1 MKKLLSILTLLLC
14 FSSGVWADVDLT
26 QGASYDFTTI
36 AKSDIGDILG
46 EDNYWSWNNDNNY
59 YQNNNYKP
67 TTATAFMASSTNEIA
82 AFAGLKCITGS
93 STGRVRIYT
102 DGKGLY
108 FNSTNAKLVFPSL
121 KKDQVITI
129 AYANVSSSEAGFTVT
144 NASANQN
151 TSTHVETLTVSA
163 DGDVTVTYKSNKFYI
178 KTINIT
184 SAAPAGLSIKTQPQS
199 AEYSIGATATAL
211 TVVAQNGEEPYTYQW
226 YSCDDAEKNNPQPV
240 GDNSASYTPSTAAV
254 GTFYYYCEVTDIAL
268 PTPAEVESNVATI
281 TVNPK
286 SDACKL
292 YEAKYSNGFNAFIDE
307 SAKTVTVYYMAGGDA
322 PTVTGTPDVSAN
334 ATCDVSDPTKIVVTA
349 EDGTTKATYAV
360 TRTAVTP
367 YNGDGVEFDGSE
379 TWIKTGNAYITTNGD
394 KTYYAWVIN
403 RQVKDGTTRDE
414 DPRVAL
420 GKTRIYFFV
429 DGAHSIRLYNER
441 GSALNTARDIKVYV
455 NGVLQASPTSM
466 GAWKSD
472 TKPSITI
479 AAGNVPAMIE
489 ISSDQKSG
497 DTGWGRI
504 EVIKNKSVEVTDAK
518 WSTATTPNWPVEF
531 DENAKVYVVASA
543 EGSIKLTQITDAPA
557 NTPIIVN
564 AAAGSYTMTPKASAA
579 AIETNLL
586 KSKTA
591 NDATAAVGDYAL
603 GTWIDGGNTV
613 AGFGKLNAAGVANMT
628 DDKAFIPASS
638 LANAVD
644 FLPFV
649 IGDEENETTSISEEL
664 RVKSEESSAYNLA
677 GQKVG
682 KDYKGIVIV
691 NGKKV
696 IRK

>member
-1 MKKLLSILTLLLC
+1 MKKLLSILTLLMC

-36 AKSDIGDILG
+36 AKSDIGDILD

-199 AEYSIGATATAL
+199 AVYSVDATATAL
-211 TVVAQNGEEPYTYQW
+211 TVVAQNGTEPYNYQW
-226 YSCDDAEKNNPQPV
+226 YSCSDAEKTNPQAV
-240 GDNSASYTPSTAAV
+240 GTNSASYTPSTAAT
-254 GTFYYYCEVTDIAL
+254 GTFYYYCKVTDSAT
-268 PTPAEVESNVATI
+268 PTHAEVESNVATI

-286 SDACKL
+286 SNACKL
-292 YEAKYSNGFNAFIDE
+292 YEAKYSNGFNAFINE
-307 SAKTVTVYYMAGGDA
+307 EAKTVTVYYMAGEDA
-322 PTVTGTPDVSAN
+322 PTVTGTPDVSTG
-334 ATCDVSDPTKIVVTA
+334 ATIDNSNPAQIVVTA
-349 EDGTTKATYAV
+349 EDGTTNATYAV

-379 TWIKTGNAYITTNGD
+379 TWVKTGNGYLTTKDD

-504 EVIKNKSVEVTDAK
+504 EVIKNKSVEVTDTK
-518 WSTATTPNWPVEF
+518 WATATTPNWPVSF
-531 DENAKVYVVASA
+531 DENATVYVVASA
-543 EGSIKLTQITDAPA
+543 EGSIKLTQISDAPA

-564 AAAGSYTMTPKASAA
+564 AASAGSYTMIPKSEAA
-579 AIETNLL
+579 TIETNLL
-586 KSKTA
+586 TSATGTETGDGNGNYYVLGITSKG
-591 NDATAAVGDYAL
+591 V
-603 GTWIDGGNTV
+603 
-613 AGFGKLNAAGVANMT
+613 GFGKLAGGVTLAKG
-628 DDKAFIPASS
+628 KAFIPGSAWTSS
-638 LANAVD
+638 KD

-649 IGDEENETTSISEEL
+649 IGDEENETTSINSIENG
-664 RVKSEESSAYNLA
+664 ESRIENSDYIYNLA
-677 GQKVG
+677 GQKVS

>member
-1 MKKLLSILTLLLC
+1 MKKLLSILMLLVG
-14 FSSGVWADVDLT
+14 FSMGVWADEISVDT
-26 QGASYDFTTI
+26 KTGSGGTGTWSASSGSVTGSVNVTGVGTI
-36 AKSDIGDILG
+36 SFSLPKVA
-46 EDNYWSWNNDNNY
+46 DNNAVGSSY
-59 YQNNNYKP
+59 LTWKKNSVMTITMPEGYSISEVQFTFSSQDKGPGNSSKNEGDASKNMSCSLGTVAAVGSSVTVFAASGTP
-67 TTATAFMASSTNEIA
+67 AGVVTATNTMGSEFRLTN
-82 AFAGLKCITGS
+82 ITLTYS
-93 STGRVRIYT
+93 
-102 DGKGLY
+102 
-108 FNSTNAKLVFPSL
+108 A
-121 KKDQVITI
+121 
-129 AYANVSSSEAGFTVT
+129 AGF
-144 NASANQN
+144 
-151 TSTHVETLTVSA
+151 
-163 DGDVTVTYKSNKFYI
+163 
-178 KTINIT
+178 
-184 SAAPAGLSIKTQPQS
+184 SIKTQPQS
-199 AEYSIGATATAL
+199 AVYSVDATATAL
-211 TVVAQNGEEPYTYQW
+211 TVAAQNGTEPYTYQW
-226 YSCDDAEKNNPQPV
+226 YSCEDAVKTNPQAV
-240 GDNSASYTPSTAAV
+240 GTNSASYTPSTAAT
-254 GTFYYYCEVTDIAL
+254 GTFYYYCKVTDSAT
-268 PTPAEVESNVATI
+268 PTHAEVESNVATI

-286 SDACKL
+286 SNACKL
-292 YEAKYSNGFNAFIDE
+292 YEAKYSNGFNAFINE
-307 SAKTVTVYYMAGGDA
+307 EAKTVTVYYMAGEDA
-322 PTVTGTPDVSAN
+322 PTVTGTPDVSTG
-334 ATCDVSDPTKIVVTA
+334 ATIDNSNPAQIVVTA
-349 EDGTTKATYAV
+349 EDGTTNATYAV

-379 TWIKTGNAYITTNGD
+379 TWVKTGNAYITTNGD

-403 RQVKDGTTRDE
+403 RQLKDSENRDT
-414 DPRVAL
+414 DARVAL

-518 WSTATTPNWPVEF
+518 WATATTPNWPVEF
-531 DENAKVYVVASA
+531 DENAIVYVVTDV
-543 EGSIKLTQITDAPA
+543 ENSITLAQITDAPA

-613 AGFGKLNAAGVANMT
+613 VGFGKLNAAGVANMT

-649 IGDEENETTSISEEL
+649 IGDEENEATSIRSIENLEL
-664 RVKSEESSAYNLA
+664 RIENYDYFNLS
-677 GQKVG
+677 GQRVG

>member
-14 FSSGVWADVDLT
+14 FSSGVWADEFVLSQSTATSFVDNKPGDGKAIT
-26 QGASYDFTTI
+26 FSSNGQNFSI
-36 AKSDIGDILG
+36 AKGGTAGTAGKMGDNLLKLSKNATYTITLPEGFTITAINFKGYANNKSGTDVKIDKVNGTDTNWEDFPGNGVASTESSWGNFTFNVTGSAQTASTITFHIVDKQQIGVII
-46 EDNYWSWNNDNNY
+46 
-59 YQNNNYKP
+59 
-67 TTATAFMASSTNEIA
+67 T
-82 AFAGLKCITGS
+82 ITG
-93 STGRVRIYT
+93 
-102 DGKGLY
+102 
-108 FNSTNAKLVFPSL
+108 
-121 KKDQVITI
+121 
-129 AYANVSSSEAGFTVT
+129 
-144 NASANQN
+144 
-151 TSTHVETLTVSA
+151 
-163 DGDVTVTYKSNKFYI
+163 
-178 KTINIT
+178 

-199 AEYSIGATATAL
+199 AEYSIGATATEL

-254 GTFYYYCEVTDIAL
+254 GTFYYYCKVTDIAL

-307 SAKTVTVYYMAGGDA
+307 SVKTVTVYYMAGGDA

-334 ATCDVSDPTKIVVTA
+334 ATYDVSDPTKIVVTA

-379 TWIKTGNAYITTNGD
+379 TWVKTGNGYLTTKDD

-518 WSTATTPNWPVEF
+518 WATTTTPNWPVSF
-531 DENAKVYVVASA
+531 DENATVYVVASA
-543 EGSIKLTQITDAPA
+543 EGSIQLTPIAEAPA

-586 KSKTA
+586 RSKTA
-591 NDATAAVGDYAL
+591 NNETAKEGDYAL
-603 GTWIDGGNTV
+603 GYYSDGVTI
-613 AGFGKLNAAGVANMT
+613 GFGKLDETGVAKMT

-649 IGDEENETTSISEEL
+649 IGDEENETTSINSIENGEL
-664 RVKSEESSAYNLA
+664 RIENYDYFNLS
-677 GQKVG
+677 GQRVS